1 MFDATTIIA
10 VKKDGKIAIGGDG
23 QVTMG
28 ERTVM
33 KHTAKKVRKL
43 YNNTVAVG
51 FAGSV
56 ADAFDLCE
64 KFEHKL
70 EEYNGSIHRSAVEL
84 AKDWRSDKILRKL
97 EALLIAADKEDILI
111 IAGSGEV
118 IDPDD
123 GIAAIGSG
131 GEYARSAAKAL
142 VHNTELSAAEIVRK
156 SLEIAA
162 QICVFT
168 NDNITVLEV

>member
-10 VKKDGKIAIGGDG
+10 VKKDGHIAIGGDG

-33 KHTAKKVRKL
+33 KHTAKKVRKV
-43 YNNTVAVG
+43 YHNSVAVG

-64 KFEHKL
+64 KFEQKL
-70 EEYNGSIHRSAVEL
+70 EEYNGSIQRSAVEL

-97 EALLIAADKEDILI
+97 EALLIAADKDSILV

-131 GEYARSAAKAL
+131 GEYARAAAKAL
-142 VHNTELSAAEIVRK
+142 INNTNLSAREIVQK
-156 SLEIAA
+156 SLEIASD
-162 QICVFT
+162 ICVFT
-168 NDNITVLEV
+168 NNNITILEV